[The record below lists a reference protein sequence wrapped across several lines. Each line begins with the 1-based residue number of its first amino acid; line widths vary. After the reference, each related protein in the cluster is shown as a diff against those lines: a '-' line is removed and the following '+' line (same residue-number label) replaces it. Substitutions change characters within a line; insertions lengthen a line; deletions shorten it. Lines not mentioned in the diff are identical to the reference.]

1 MVLEH
6 RKKWLIFLKAALNNV
21 RTKDLGEVGNM
32 LSSLVI
38 DLKSFDVTEQDKGFK
53 GLFKNLPTRLLP

>member
-6 RKKWLIFLKAALNNV
+6 RKKWLIFLEAALNNV

-38 DLKSFDVTEQDKGFK
+38 DLKSFDVTEQDKGF
-53 GLFKNLPTRLLP
+53 